1 MANKFISGTL
11 ILTLSGFVVKAIGS
25 INWIIL
31 SRILGGEGIG
41 IYQMAF
47 PIYLLALDISS
58 AGLPIAISIIT
69 AEKVAK
75 EDYFGAQ
82 RIFHVSLSML
92 CTTAF
97 VLSVLMF
104 FGPSFLIDEH
114 IIRESRAYYSL
125 IALAPAIFF
134 TTIIA
139 GYRGYL
145 QGWQQ
150 MTPTAL
156 SQIVE
161 QLVRVVVMLGF
172 AALLLPYGL
181 DYAAGGASL
190 GAAAWLVLVYYY
202 YKLKRSLPVDGP
214 VFEQEK
220 IKDILKRLVVLAIP
234 ISLSSIMLPVVSN
247 LDLLIV
253 PRRLEVAG
261 YATHQATALFDYL
274 TGMSVPLINLATIL
288 TAAMAMSLVPAIS
301 HSFTLKEYGE
311 IRERTSTSMRIA
323 FLVTIPF
330 SVILYVMAEP
340 IVTFIYNAPA
350 AADATRAVAIAI
362 CFLGLHQ
369 ISTAILQGLK
379 KPKIPVINMALACT
393 VKVLCNWFLV
403 AIPAFGITGAAY
415 ATVADIGVAA
425 VLNMC
430 FIYREIGYVTEVKVI
445 LKNIVSAAVMGVAMY
460 FMYPYLF
467 SHIGLFL
474 ALFLSCVIGSVI
486 YIGGMALSGGVTRQD
501 AAKMPFIGRFIQT
514 QQKSCP
520 PQDSSFFME
529 NLSKELTTIQK

>member
-47 PIYLLALDISS
+47 PIYLLALDVSS

-69 AEKVAK
+69 AEKAAK
-75 EDYFGAQ
+75 EDYAGAQ
-82 RIFHVSLSML
+82 RIFRVSLTML
-92 CTTAF
+92 CITALFLSF
-97 VLSVLMF
+97 VVF
-104 FGPSFLIDEH
+104 FGARFLIDEQ

-150 MTPTAL
+150 MTPTAM

-190 GAAAWLVLVYYY
+190 GAGAGGLAAWLVLIYFY
-202 YKLKRSLPVDGP
+202 YKLKRSLPKDGP
-214 VFEQEK
+214 VFPQES
-220 IKDILKRLVVLAIP
+220 IRHILKRLIVLAIP

-261 YATHQATALFDYL
+261 YSTAQATELFGYL

-301 HSFTLKEYGE
+301 HSFTLKETDE
-311 IRERTSTSMRIA
+311 IYSRTAGAMRIS

-330 SVILYVMAEP
+330 SIMLYVMAEP
-340 IVTFIYNAPA
+340 VVTFIYNAPA
-350 AADATRAVAIAI
+350 ATDATRAVAIAI

-369 ISTAILQGLK
+369 ITTAILQGLK
-379 KPKIPVINMALACT
+379 RPKIPVINMGVAC
-393 VKVLCNWFLV
+393 VAKVLCNWFLV
-403 AIPAFGITGAAY
+403 AIPSFGITGAAY

-425 VLNMC
+425 ALNLF
-430 FIYREIGYVTEVKVI
+430 FIYRHTGYIIDLKVVA
-445 LKNIVSAAVMGVAMY
+445 KNIVSAAVMGVIMY
-460 FMYPYLF
+460 FLYQFLHA
-467 SHIGLFL
+467 HIGLFL
-474 ALFLSCVIGSVI
+474 SLFGTCIAGSAI
-486 YIGGMALSGGVTRQD
+486 YIGLMALCGGVTKED
-501 AAKMPFIGRFIQT
+501 AAKMPFIGRF
-514 QQKSCP
+514 
-520 PQDSSFFME
+520 F
-529 NLSKELTTIQK
+529 

>member
-47 PIYLLALDISS
+47 PIYLLALDVSS

-69 AEKVAK
+69 AEKAAK
-75 EDYFGAQ
+75 EDYAGAQ
-82 RIFHVSLSML
+82 RIFRVSLTML
-92 CTTAF
+92 CITALFLSF
-97 VLSVLMF
+97 VVF
-104 FGPSFLIDEH
+104 FGARFLIDEQ

-150 MTPTAL
+150 MTPTAM

-190 GAAAWLVLVYYY
+190 GAGAGGLAAWLVLIYFY
-202 YKLKRSLPVDGP
+202 YKLKRSLPKDGP
-214 VFEQEK
+214 VFPQES
-220 IKDILKRLVVLAIP
+220 IRHILKRLIVLAIP

-261 YATHQATALFDYL
+261 YSTAQATELFGYL

-301 HSFTLKEYGE
+301 HSFTLKETDE
-311 IRERTSTSMRIA
+311 IYSRTAGAMRIS

-330 SVILYVMAEP
+330 SVMLYVMAEP
-340 IVTFIYNAPA
+340 VVTFIYNAPA
-350 AADATRAVAIAI
+350 ATDATRAVAIAI

-369 ISTAILQGLK
+369 ITTAILQGLK
-379 KPKIPVINMALACT
+379 RPKIPVINMGVAC
-393 VKVLCNWFLV
+393 VAKVLCNWFLV
-403 AIPAFGITGAAY
+403 AIPSFGITGAAY

-425 VLNMC
+425 ALNLF
-430 FIYREIGYVTEVKVI
+430 FIYRHTGYTIDLKVVA
-445 LKNIVSAAVMGVAMY
+445 KNIVSAAVMGVIMY
-460 FMYPYLF
+460 FLYQFLHA
-467 SHIGLFL
+467 HIGLFL
-474 ALFLSCVIGSVI
+474 SLFGTCIAGSAI
-486 YIGGMALSGGVTRQD
+486 YIGLMALCGGVTKED
-501 AAKMPFIGRFIQT
+501 AAKMPFIGRF
-514 QQKSCP
+514 
-520 PQDSSFFME
+520 F
-529 NLSKELTTIQK
+529 

>member
-47 PIYLLALDISS
+47 PIYLLALDVSS

-69 AEKVAK
+69 AEKAAK
-75 EDYFGAQ
+75 EDYAGAQ
-82 RIFHVSLSML
+82 RIFRVSLTML
-92 CTTAF
+92 CITALFLSF
-97 VLSVLMF
+97 VVF
-104 FGPSFLIDEH
+104 FGARFLIDEQ

-150 MTPTAL
+150 MTPTAM

-190 GAAAWLVLVYYY
+190 GAGAGGLAAWLVLIYFY
-202 YKLKRSLPVDGP
+202 YKLKRSLPKDGP
-214 VFEQEK
+214 VFPQES
-220 IKDILKRLVVLAIP
+220 IRHILKRLIVLAIP

-261 YATHQATALFDYL
+261 YSTAQATELFGYL

-301 HSFTLKEYGE
+301 HSFTLKETDE
-311 IRERTSTSMRIA
+311 IYSRTAGAMRIS

-330 SVILYVMAEP
+330 SVMLYVMAEP
-340 IVTFIYNAPA
+340 VVTFIYNAPA
-350 AADATRAVAIAI
+350 ATDATRAVAIAI

-369 ISTAILQGLK
+369 ITTAILQGLK
-379 KPKIPVINMALACT
+379 RPKIPVINMGVAC
-393 VKVLCNWFLV
+393 VAKVLCNWFLV
-403 AIPAFGITGAAY
+403 AIPSFGITGAAY

-425 VLNMC
+425 ALNLF
-430 FIYREIGYVTEVKVI
+430 FIYRHTGYIIDLKVVA
-445 LKNIVSAAVMGVAMY
+445 KNIFSAAVMGVIMY
-460 FMYPYLF
+460 FLYQFLHA
-467 SHIGLFL
+467 HIGLFL
-474 ALFLSCVIGSVI
+474 SLFGTCIAGSAI
-486 YIGGMALSGGVTRQD
+486 YIGLMALCGGVTKED
-501 AAKMPFIGRFIQT
+501 AAKMPFIGRF
-514 QQKSCP
+514 
-520 PQDSSFFME
+520 F
-529 NLSKELTTIQK
+529 

>member
-1 MANKFISGTL
+1 
-11 ILTLSGFVVKAIGS
+11 
-25 INWIIL
+25 
-31 SRILGGEGIG
+31 
-41 IYQMAF
+41 
-47 PIYLLALDISS
+47 
-58 AGLPIAISIIT
+58 
-69 AEKVAK
+69 
-75 EDYFGAQ
+75 
-82 RIFHVSLSML
+82 ML

-104 FGPSFLIDEH
+104 FGSSFLIDEH

-190 GAAAWLVLVYYY
+190 GAGAGGLAAWLVLVYYY

-261 YATHQATALFDYL
+261 YATHQATALFGYL

-311 IRERTSTSMRIA
+311 IRERTATSMRIA

-379 KPKIPVINMALACT
+379 KPKIPVINMALACI

-430 FIYREIGYVTEVKVI
+430 FIYREIGYVIEVKVI

-501 AAKMPFIGRFIQT
+501 AAKMPFIGRFI
-514 QQKSCP
+514 
-520 PQDSSFFME
+520 
-529 NLSKELTTIQK
+529 

>member
-47 PIYLLALDISS
+47 PIYLLALDVSS

-69 AEKVAK
+69 AEKAAK
-75 EDYFGAQ
+75 EDYAGAQ
-82 RIFHVSLSML
+82 RIFRVSLTML
-92 CTTAF
+92 CITALFLSF
-97 VLSVLMF
+97 VVF
-104 FGPSFLIDEH
+104 FGARFLIDEQ

-190 GAAAWLVLVYYY
+190 GAGAGGLAAWLVLIYFY
-202 YKLKRSLPVDGP
+202 YKLKRSLPKDGP
-214 VFEQEK
+214 VFPQES
-220 IKDILKRLVVLAIP
+220 IRHILKRLIVLAIP

-261 YATHQATALFDYL
+261 YSTAQATELFGYL

-301 HSFTLKEYGE
+301 HSFTLKETDE
-311 IRERTSTSMRIA
+311 IYSRTAGAMRIS

-330 SVILYVMAEP
+330 SVMLYVMAEP
-340 IVTFIYNAPA
+340 VVTFIYNAPA
-350 AADATRAVAIAI
+350 ATDATRAVAIAI

-369 ISTAILQGLK
+369 ITTAILQGLK
-379 KPKIPVINMALACT
+379 RPKIPVINMGVAC
-393 VKVLCNWFLV
+393 VAKVLCNWFLV
-403 AIPAFGITGAAY
+403 AIPSFGITGAAY

-425 VLNMC
+425 ALNLF
-430 FIYREIGYVTEVKVI
+430 FIYRHTGYIIDLKVVA
-445 LKNIVSAAVMGVAMY
+445 KNIVSAAVMGVIMY
-460 FMYPYLF
+460 FLYQFLHA
-467 SHIGLFL
+467 HIGLFL
-474 ALFLSCVIGSVI
+474 SLFGTCIAGSAI
-486 YIGGMALSGGVTRQD
+486 YIGLMALCGGVTKED
-501 AAKMPFIGRFIQT
+501 AAKMPFIGRF
-514 QQKSCP
+514 
-520 PQDSSFFME
+520 F
-529 NLSKELTTIQK
+529 

>member
-47 PIYLLALDISS
+47 PIYLLALDVSS

-69 AEKVAK
+69 AEKAAK
-75 EDYFGAQ
+75 EDYAGAQ
-82 RIFHVSLSML
+82 RIFRVSLTML
-92 CTTAF
+92 CFTALFLSF
-97 VLSVLMF
+97 VFF
-104 FGPSFLIDEH
+104 FGARFLIDEQ

-150 MTPTAL
+150 MTPTAM

-181 DYAAGGASL
+181 YYAAGGASL
-190 GAAAWLVLVYYY
+190 GAGAGGLAAWLVLIYFY
-202 YKLKRSLPVDGP
+202 YKLKRSLPKDGP
-214 VFEQEK
+214 VFPQEG
-220 IKDILKRLVVLAIP
+220 IRHILKRLIVLAIP

-261 YATHQATALFDYL
+261 YSTAQATELFGYL

-301 HSFTLKEYGE
+301 HSFTLKETDE
-311 IRERTSTSMRIA
+311 IYSRTAGAMRIS

-330 SVILYVMAEP
+330 SVMLYVMAEP
-340 IVTFIYNAPA
+340 VVTFIYNAPA
-350 AADATRAVAIAI
+350 ATDATRAVAIAI

-369 ISTAILQGLK
+369 ITTAILQGLK
-379 KPKIPVINMALACT
+379 RPKIPVLNMGVACIA
-393 VKVLCNWFLV
+393 KVLCNWFLV
-403 AIPAFGITGAAY
+403 AIPSFGITGAAY

-425 VLNMC
+425 ALNLF
-430 FIYREIGYVTEVKVI
+430 FIYRHTGYIIDLKVVA
-445 LKNIVSAAVMGVAMY
+445 KNIVSAAVMGVIMY
-460 FMYPYLF
+460 FLYQFL
-467 SHIGLFL
+467 HAHTGLFIS
-474 ALFLSCVIGSVI
+474 LFGTCIAGSAI
-486 YIGGMALSGGVTRQD
+486 YIGLMILCGGVTKED
-501 AAKMPFIGRFIQT
+501 AVKMPFIGRF
-514 QQKSCP
+514 
-520 PQDSSFFME
+520 F
-529 NLSKELTTIQK
+529 

>member
-47 PIYLLALDISS
+47 PIYLLALDVSS

-69 AEKVAK
+69 AEKAAK
-75 EDYFGAQ
+75 EDYAGAQ
-82 RIFHVSLSML
+82 RIFRISLTML
-92 CTTAF
+92 CITALFLSF
-97 VLSVLMF
+97 VVF
-104 FGPSFLIDEH
+104 FGARFLIDEQ

-190 GAAAWLVLVYYY
+190 GAGAGGLAAWLVLIYFY
-202 YKLKRSLPVDGP
+202 YKLKRSLPKDGP
-214 VFEQEK
+214 VFPQES
-220 IKDILKRLVVLAIP
+220 IRHILKRLIVLAIP

-261 YATHQATALFDYL
+261 YSTAQATELFGYL

-301 HSFTLKEYGE
+301 HSFTLKETDE
-311 IRERTSTSMRIA
+311 IYSRTAGAMRIS

-330 SVILYVMAEP
+330 SVMLYVMAEP
-340 IVTFIYNAPA
+340 VVTFIYNAPA
-350 AADATRAVAIAI
+350 ATDATRAVAIAI

-369 ISTAILQGLK
+369 ITTAILQGLK
-379 KPKIPVINMALACT
+379 RPKIPVINMGVAC
-393 VKVLCNWFLV
+393 VAKVLCNWFLV
-403 AIPAFGITGAAY
+403 AIPSFGITGAAY

-425 VLNMC
+425 ALNLF
-430 FIYREIGYVTEVKVI
+430 FIYRHTGYIIDLKVVA
-445 LKNIVSAAVMGVAMY
+445 KNIVSAAVMGVIMY
-460 FMYPYLF
+460 FLYQFLHA
-467 SHIGLFL
+467 HIGLFL
-474 ALFLSCVIGSVI
+474 SLFGTCIAGSAI
-486 YIGGMALSGGVTRQD
+486 YIGLMALCGGVTKED
-501 AAKMPFIGRFIQT
+501 AAKMPFIGRF
-514 QQKSCP
+514 
-520 PQDSSFFME
+520 F
-529 NLSKELTTIQK
+529 